1 MARRVRILLRTI
13 LFLALLNATA
23 SGLFSQSA
31 DEAYQRGIQLL
42 YQAGRPQEALAQFRA
57 AHALDPAPWSRA
69 FMIGYTLK
77 QYLSRPEEALAYFEE
92 AWRRNSELN
101 ELPYKET
108 ILCLEQLQRFPE
120 AIERNRSAQAALRTA
135 GKPIPPWF
143 AENIAFLHFQS
154 GDLESAR
161 RLAPSG
167 GWTAAQLAPRIIEID
182 WNLRFV
188 QLLQAWRID
197 TVDRVRLTL
206 PIERDYQ
213 ILKSVRVQV
222 SGGPGV
228 RTRRLSARG
237 NSFLE
242 LQRTGGRW
250 PERVRLRLNVEQRVV
265 RSISTRP
272 AGLAAA
278 HPGDPVHAWASE
290 NKNGLFSLEN
300 AAFRARIRE
309 ITGAGATSGEKAE
322 LALRWLRA
330 NFRYGEKPEGGA
342 VADWLEYGS
351 GDCGYYTFIAI
362 AMLRALDIPVRGV
375 YGLNP
380 WSDPAPALPHSI
392 IEIYDV
398 STGRWFPH
406 DPQSDALYGVINPAY
421 VAFTAGNPA
430 QDAAVRAPDGVW
442 ELDTVWFFWEGSGR
456 DTLAYTVRSAGASTV
471 ASRSA
476 DLAPENYSAPAS
488 AAGPPPAR

>member
-143 AENIAFLHFQS
+143 AENLAYLHFQS

-197 TVDRVRLTL
+197 TV
-206 PIERDYQ
+206 
-213 ILKSVRVQV
+213 
-222 SGGPGV
+222 
-228 RTRRLSARG
+228 
-237 NSFLE
+237 
-242 LQRTGGRW
+242 
-250 PERVRLRLNVEQRVV
+250 ERVRLRLNVEQRVV

-278 HPGDPVHAWASE
+278 RPGDPVHAWASE
-290 NKNGLFSLEN
+290 NKNGLFSLDN

-392 IEIYDV
+392 IEIYDA

-406 DPQSDALYGVINPAY
+406 DPQSEALYGVINPAY